1 MVCVV
6 VRVFL
11 MKNSQAC
18 DLHSPRV
25 FFRCCDIICVTTD
38 GGATMSSHEEH
49 PDAHLYESDR
59 RLFRDRIRENTTTNN
74 NSNDDLLAT
83 HRRETE
89 QLLYAS
95 DASLFSQG
103 ADLWL
108 SDRLLYR
115 TKRDFDDESLR
126 RDVER
131 LRTESG
137 FVFRS
142 ASTTRSES
150 RRGCNSSSN
159 SGEGDGEEVAHFSEC
174 AICLAEFANG
184 ERCIKLKCKH
194 VYHETCIVK
203 TLEREKRE
211 CPLCRSKD
219 L

>member
-1 MVCVV
+1 
-6 VRVFL
+6 
-11 MKNSQAC
+11 
-18 DLHSPRV
+18 
-25 FFRCCDIICVTTD
+25 
-38 GGATMSSHEEH
+38 MSSHEEH

-137 FVFRS
+137 FVFHT
-142 ASTTRSES
+142 ASTTRADEDVIVVVTAGKATVKKLLTFLSAQSVWRSS
-150 RRGCNSSSN
+150 RT
-159 SGEGDGEEVAHFSEC
+159 
-174 AICLAEFANG
+174 ANG
-184 ERCIKLKCKH
+184 A
-194 VYHETCIVK
+194 
-203 TLEREKRE
+203 
-211 CPLCRSKD
+211 
-219 L
+219 

>member
-1 MVCVV
+1 
-6 VRVFL
+6 
-11 MKNSQAC
+11 
-18 DLHSPRV
+18 
-25 FFRCCDIICVTTD
+25 
-38 GGATMSSHEEH
+38 MSFHEEH

-137 FVFRS
+137 FVFHT